1 MSVPLTRLEIQDRTC
16 RHCGTPLNRTFVDLG
31 ATPPA
36 NSYLRGADLNRAE
49 SFLPLHAYVCGNC
62 YLVQLDEF
70 ESPEQLFSEYAYFSS
85 YSDSWLQH
93 SRDYTQM
100 ISARLGLDE
109 TSQVVE
115 IASNDGY
122 LLQYFVEQ
130 QIPVVGIEPA
140 ANVAAVAEEK
150 GIPTLVKFFSTQTA
164 NEMLDENLQAD
175 LVLGNN
181 VLAHVPDLNDFVAGM
196 KVILKPSGTITLEFP
211 HLLKLIQGNQ
221 FDTIYHE
228 HFSYFS
234 LLAVERV
241 FANHGMQI
249 FDVDQLPTHGGS
261 LRIYVRHA
269 DHQDA
274 PVTDAVQ
281 SLRDLGSESG
291 LADLATYAAF
301 ADQVESTKRS
311 LLKFLTDAKQDGLSV
326 AAYGAPAKGNT
337 LLNYCGIRK
346 DFIDFTVDRSPAK
359 QGHYLPG
366 THIPVF
372 APDKIR
378 EFKPDFLVILPW
390 NIKDEIIGKMSHIRE
405 WGGKFVI
412 PIPSVEIL
420 S

>member
-1 MSVPLTRLEIQDRTC
+1 MTASSCRSCSAPLE
-16 RHCGTPLNRTFVDLG
+16 HTFCDLG
-31 ATPPA
+31 MSPLS
-36 NSYLRGADLNRAE
+36 NSYLTADQLQQKE
-49 SFLPLHAYVCGNC
+49 PFYPLHAYVCGNC

-70 ESPEQLFSEYAYFSS
+70 ESPQQLFSEYAYFSS

-93 SRDYTQM
+93 SRDYAQM

-122 LLQYFVEQ
+122 LLQYFVEK

-150 GIPTLVKFFSTQTA
+150 GIPTLVKFFGTQTA

-269 DHQDA
+269 DYQDA

-281 SLRDLGSESG
+281 SLRDLESESG

-301 ADQVESTKRS
+301 AGQVESTKRS

-378 EFKPDFLVILPW
+378 ESKPDFLVILPW

>member
-1 MSVPLTRLEIQDRTC
+1 MTASSCRSCSAPLE
-16 RHCGTPLNRTFVDLG
+16 HTFCDLG
-31 ATPPA
+31 MSPLS
-36 NSYLRGADLNRAE
+36 NSYLTADQLQQKE
-49 SFLPLHAYVCGNC
+49 PFYPLHAYVCGNC

-70 ESPEQLFSEYAYFSS
+70 ESPQQLFSEYAYFSS

-150 GIPTLVKFFSTQTA
+150 GIPTLVKFFGTQTA
-164 NEMLDENLQAD
+164 NEMLDEKLQAD

-281 SLRDLGSESG
+281 SLRDLESESG

>member
-1 MSVPLTRLEIQDRTC
+1 MTASSCRSCSAPLE
-16 RHCGTPLNRTFVDLG
+16 HTFCDLG
-31 ATPPA
+31 MSPLS
-36 NSYLRGADLNRAE
+36 N
-49 SFLPLHAYVCGNC
+49 SFLTADQLQQKEPFYPLHAYVCGNC

-70 ESPEQLFSEYAYFSS
+70 ESPQQLFSEYAYFSS

-140 ANVAAVAEEK
+140 ANVAAVAKKK
-150 GIPTLVKFFSTQTA
+150 GIPTLVKFFGTQTA

-241 FANHGMQI
+241 FTNHGMQI

-274 PVTDAVQ
+274 PVADAVQ
-281 SLRDLGSESG
+281 SLRDLESESG

-337 LLNYCGIRK
+337 LLNYCGIRT

-372 APDKIR
+372 APEKIR

>member
-1 MSVPLTRLEIQDRTC
+1 MTASSCRSCSAPLE
-16 RHCGTPLNRTFVDLG
+16 HTFCDLG
-31 ATPPA
+31 MSPLS
-36 NSYLRGADLNRAE
+36 NSYLTADQLQQKE
-49 SFLPLHAYVCGNC
+49 PFYPLHAYVCGNC

-70 ESPEQLFSEYAYFSS
+70 ESPQQLFSEYAYFSS

-150 GIPTLVKFFSTQTA
+150 GIPTLVKFFGTQTA
-164 NEMLDENLQAD
+164 NEMLDEKLQAD

-241 FANHGMQI
+241 FANHGLQI
-249 FDVDQLPTHGGS
+249 FDVDQLQTHGGS

-274 PVTDAVQ
+274 PVADAVQ
-281 SLRDLGSESG
+281 SLRDLESESG

-372 APDKIR
+372 APEKIR

>member
-1 MSVPLTRLEIQDRTC
+1 MTASSCRSCSAPLE
-16 RHCGTPLNRTFVDLG
+16 HTFCDLG
-31 ATPPA
+31 MSPLS
-36 NSYLRGADLNRAE
+36 NSYLTADQLQQKE
-49 SFLPLHAYVCGNC
+49 PFYPLHAYVCGNC

-70 ESPEQLFSEYAYFSS
+70 ESPQQLFSEYAYFSS

-93 SRDYTQM
+93 SRDYAQM

-130 QIPVVGIEPA
+130 KIPVVGIEPA

-150 GIPTLVKFFSTQTA
+150 GIPTLVKFFGTQTA

-261 LRIYVRHA
+261 LRIYVQHA
-269 DHQDA
+269 DRQDA

-281 SLRDLGSESG
+281 SLRDLESESG

-337 LLNYCGIRK
+337 LLNYCGIRR

-372 APDKIR
+372 APEKIR
-378 EFKPDFLVILPW
+378 ESKPDFLVILPW

>member
-1 MSVPLTRLEIQDRTC
+1 MTASSCRSCSAPLE
-16 RHCGTPLNRTFVDLG
+16 HTFCDLG
-31 ATPPA
+31 MSPLS
-36 NSYLRGADLNRAE
+36 NSYLTADQLQQKE
-49 SFLPLHAYVCGNC
+49 PFYPLHAYVCGNC

-70 ESPEQLFSEYAYFSS
+70 ESPQQLFSEYAYFSS

-140 ANVAAVAEEK
+140 ANVAAVAEKK

-211 HLLKLIQGNQ
+211 HLLKLIHGNQ

-281 SLRDLGSESG
+281 SLRDLESESG

-337 LLNYCGIRK
+337 LLNYCGIRR

-372 APDKIR
+372 APEKIR

>member
-1 MSVPLTRLEIQDRTC
+1 MTASPCRSCSAPLE
-16 RHCGTPLNRTFVDLG
+16 HTFCDLG
-31 ATPPA
+31 MSPLS
-36 NSYLRGADLNRAE
+36 NSYLTADQLQQKE
-49 SFLPLHAYVCGNC
+49 PFYPLHAYVCGNC

-70 ESPEQLFSEYAYFSS
+70 ESPQQLFSEYAYFSS

-93 SRDYTQM
+93 SCDYAQM
-100 ISARLGLDE
+100 ISVRLGLDE

-150 GIPTLVKFFSTQTA
+150 GIPTLVKFFGTQTA
-164 NEMLDENLQAD
+164 NEMLDEKLQAD

-274 PVTDAVQ
+274 PVADAVQ
-281 SLRDLGSESG
+281 SLRDLESESG

-337 LLNYCGIRK
+337 LLNYCGVRK

>member
-1 MSVPLTRLEIQDRTC
+1 MTASSCRSCSAPLE
-16 RHCGTPLNRTFVDLG
+16 HTFCDLG
-31 ATPPA
+31 MSPLS
-36 NSYLRGADLNRAE
+36 NSYLTADQLRQKE
-49 SFLPLHAYVCGNC
+49 PFYPLHAYVCGNC

-70 ESPEQLFSEYAYFSS
+70 ESPQQLFSEYAYFSS

-93 SRDYTQM
+93 CRDYAQM

-109 TSQVVE
+109 NSQVVE

-122 LLQYFVEQ
+122 LLQYFVAQ
-130 QIPVVGIEPA
+130 KIPVVGIEPA
-140 ANVAAVAEEK
+140 ANVAAVAEKK
-150 GIPTLVKFFSTQTA
+150 GISTLVEFFSERTA
-164 NEMLDENLQAD
+164 TRMLEENLQAD
-175 LVLGNN
+175 LVLANN

-196 KVILKPSGTITLEFP
+196 KLILKPSGTITLEFP
-211 HLLKLIQGNQ
+211 HLLKLIQGSQ

-269 DHQDA
+269 DRQDT
-274 PVTDAVQ
+274 PVTAGVQ
-281 SLRDLGSESG
+281 SLRDVESEAG
-291 LADLATYAAF
+291 LADLATYVTF
-301 ADQVESTKRS
+301 ADQVETSKRS
-311 LLKFLTDAKQDGLSV
+311 LLKFLTGAKRDGMSV

-337 LLNYCGIRK
+337 LLNYCGVGQ

-372 APDKIR
+372 APEKIR
-378 EFKPDFLVILPW
+378 EAKPDFLVILPW
-390 NIKDEIIGKMSHIRE
+390 NIKDEIIGQTSYIRE

>member
-1 MSVPLTRLEIQDRTC
+1 MTASPCRSCSAPLE
-16 RHCGTPLNRTFVDLG
+16 HTFCDLG
-31 ATPPA
+31 MSPLS
-36 NSYLRGADLNRAE
+36 NSYLTADQLQQKE
-49 SFLPLHAYVCGNC
+49 PLYPLHAYVCGNC

-70 ESPEQLFSEYAYFSS
+70 ESPQQLFSEYAYFSS

-93 SRDYTQM
+93 SRDYAQM

-122 LLQYFVEQ
+122 LLQYIVEK

-150 GIPTLVKFFSTQTA
+150 GIPTLVKFFGTQTA

-241 FANHGMQI
+241 FTNHGMQI

-274 PVTDAVQ
+274 PVADAVQ
-281 SLRDLGSESG
+281 SLRDLESEAG

-337 LLNYCGIRK
+337 LLNYCGIRR
-346 DFIDFTVDRSPAK
+346 DFIGFTVDRSPAK

-372 APDKIR
+372 APEKIR
-378 EFKPDFLVILPW
+378 ESKPDFLVILPW

>member
-1 MSVPLTRLEIQDRTC
+1 MTASSCRSCSAPLE
-16 RHCGTPLNRTFVDLG
+16 HTFCDLG
-31 ATPPA
+31 MSPLS
-36 NSYLRGADLNRAE
+36 NSYLTADQLQQKE
-49 SFLPLHAYVCGNC
+49 PFYPLHAYVCGNC

-70 ESPEQLFSEYAYFSS
+70 ESPQQLFSEYAYFSS

-150 GIPTLVKFFSTQTA
+150 GIPTLVKFFGTQTA

-211 HLLKLIQGNQ
+211 HLLKLIKGGQ

-234 LLAVERV
+234 LLSVERV

-274 PVTDAVQ
+274 PVADAVQ
-281 SLRDLGSESG
+281 SLRDLESEAG

-337 LLNYCGIRK
+337 LLNYCGVRK